1 MEVEIIGGM
10 PGAPPQV
17 GQTIRCSQPV
27 VTGGIGPFQFS
38 YGWSEN
44 DAIVFEQRF
53 LSNSFVL
60 LEEDAG
66 KIFAC
71 VVSVSDVA
79 SPRSLPVQVKSN
91 TVGPILPASS

>member
-10 PGAPPQV
+10 PGAPPSV
-17 GQTIRCSQPV
+17 GQTVHCSQPD

-38 YGWSEN
+38 YAWTEN

-53 LSNSFVL
+53 LTNNFVL

-71 VVSVSDVA
+71 IVSVADQGA
-79 SPRSLPVQVKSN
+79 PRTMAVQVKSN
-91 TVGPILPASS
+91 SVGPILPA

>member
-10 PGAPPQV
+10 PGAPPAV
-17 GQTIRCSQPV
+17 GQTIHFTQPV

-38 YGWSEN
+38 YAWSEN
-44 DAIVFEQRF
+44 NAIVFEQRF
-53 LSNSFVL
+53 LSNDFLL

-71 VVSVSDVA
+71 IVSVADKGVPGSMA
-79 SPRSLPVQVKSN
+79 IQVKSN
-91 TVGPILPASS
+91 SIGPILPA